1 MTLSTDAVPLGERAW
16 QGILDHVVAVGDA
29 AETTYLEVKSTLD
42 LTSKPGTAKV
52 AKFLLGAAN
61 RLPHEAIRHF
71 HGYAVL
77 VIGAEAGTARGVLRG
92 LEAHELEDR
101 LRPYLGSQ
109 FPPFEFGRLSVD
121 TEHEVLFIV
130 AQPPQDGQPP
140 FPCHK
145 TYQGDDRRD
154 SLEDGAVYVRGAS
167 NTRPARSGD
176 LLALVQRAKG
186 GAKPPLEIDV
196 QIVGP
201 VNRVDRVE
209 EVLEVIYDGED
220 ERFRR
225 QLTSRRPASPL
236 AFQPI
241 PFGRQP
247 LSPEERAE
255 RLAAWRRERGSNI
268 ARGREYL
275 LGVGLAGSGIR
286 VTSHGRYVAR
296 PQIVF
301 TFHRCEAFDFR
312 DAEHAVLDNVLE
324 PVVRARDPFIAGTH
338 LDALRLRPHGYPVAW
353 ESTDEDVEV
362 VLSPA
367 SLRPDTPWS
376 TQGDDYVIVA
386 RDLEASTVAVTW
398 TLTEEDS
405 DVVTRGE
412 IAVPTRAVV
421 NASDLLFQVFPVDAD
436 DVGGGSAK

>member
-1 MTLSTDAVPLGERAW
+1 MTLNTDAVPLGERAW

-29 AETTYLEVKSTLD
+29 AETTYLEAKSTLD
-42 LTSKPGTAKV
+42 LTSKAGTAKV

-77 VIGAEAGTARGVLRG
+77 VIGAEAGTARGVRRG

-109 FPPFEFGRLSVD
+109 FPPFEFGRLNVD
-121 TEHEVLFIV
+121 AEHEVLFII

-154 SLEDGAVYVRGAS
+154 NLEDGAVYVRGAS

-186 GAKPPLEIDV
+186 GAKPPLDLDV

-209 EVLEVIYDGED
+209 EVLEILYDGED

-225 QLTSRRPASPL
+225 QLTGRPASPL
-236 AFQPI
+236 AFQPLA
-241 PFGRQP
+241 FGRQP

-255 RLAAWRRERGSNI
+255 RLAAWRLDRGSNI

-296 PQIVF
+296 PQIVL

-312 DAEHAVLDNVLE
+312 DAEDAVLDKVLE
-324 PVVRARDPFIAGTH
+324 PVVRARDPFSGAAR
-338 LDALRLRPHGYPVAW
+338 LDALRLRPHAYPVAW
-353 ESTDEDVEV
+353 ENITEDVEV

-376 TQGDDYVIVA
+376 TQGDDYVVVA

-421 NASDLLFQVFPVDAD
+421 MASDLLFQVFPVDAGD
-436 DVGGGSAK
+436 GDGGSAK

>member
-1 MTLSTDAVPLGERAW
+1 MTLNTDAVPLGERAW

-29 AETTYLEVKSTLD
+29 AETTYLEAKSTLD
-42 LTSKPGTAKV
+42 LTSKAGTAKV

-77 VIGAEAGTARGVLRG
+77 VIGAEAGTARGVRRG

-109 FPPFEFGRLSVD
+109 FPPFEFGRLNVD
-121 TEHEVLFIV
+121 AEHEVLFII

-154 SLEDGAVYVRGAS
+154 NLEDGAVYVRGAS

-186 GAKPPLEIDV
+186 GAKPPLDLDV

-209 EVLEVIYDGED
+209 EVLEILYDGED

-225 QLTSRRPASPL
+225 QPTGRPASPL
-236 AFQPI
+236 AFQPLA
-241 PFGRQP
+241 FGRQP

-255 RLAAWRRERGSNI
+255 RLAAWRLDRGSNI

-296 PQIVF
+296 PQIVL

-312 DAEHAVLDNVLE
+312 DAEDAVLDKVLE
-324 PVVRARDPFIAGTH
+324 PVVRARDPFSGAAS
-338 LDALRLRPHGYPVAW
+338 LDALRLRPHAYPVAW
-353 ESTDEDVEV
+353 ENITADVEV

-376 TQGDDYVIVA
+376 TQGDDYVVVA

-421 NASDLLFQVFPVDAD
+421 MASDLLFQVFPVDAGD
-436 DVGGGSAK
+436 GDGGSAK